1 MAGQVWSNA
10 ADGGYMYSDELSMI
24 MRNQVQP
31 AVRMR
36 QFCDAKDATDKGLG
50 KGQLFSW
57 NVYSDVTDGG
67 GPLQESQQMPVTKF
81 TITQQSLTITEYG
94 NSVPYTGK
102 LDNLSKQPVAEI
114 VTKALKND
122 ATKTFD
128 GAAFTQFKATSLKA
142 APAGGNS
149 ATAIVVV
156 QTGSIGVSNNLAM
169 NKAHL
174 KAIAD
179 TLKERNIPAFQGND
193 YIGIAWPTTFRQ
205 VKNDLESVHQYVDQG
220 FRILLNGEIGRY
232 EGIRFVEQTNIA
244 KGGAE
249 NAATWTFRNAVPWAN
264 GASDW
269 AYFFGEDT
277 VAEALVIP
285 EEIRGKIPVDFGR
298 DRAIAWYYLGGFG
311 IVHSTAGN
319 LANLRILQW
328 ASTT

>member
-1 MAGQVWSNA
+1 MSGQVWSNA

-24 MRNQVQP
+24 MRNAVQP
-31 AVRMR
+31 AVRFR

-50 KGQLFSW
+50 KGDKFNW
-57 NVYSDVTDGG
+57 NVYSDLADGG
-67 GPLQESQQMPVTKF
+67 GQLAESQMMPVTKF
-81 TITQQSLTITEYG
+81 SVVQQQLVITEYG
-94 NSVPYTGK
+94 NSVPYTAK

-128 GAAFTQFKATSLKA
+128 GAANFQFRASPLKA

-156 QTGSIGVSNNLAM
+156 QSGSVGVANNLAL
-169 NKAHL
+169 NNAHV
-174 KAIAD
+174 KAIGD
-179 TLKERNIPAFQGND
+179 TMKERNIPAFQGND
-193 YIGIAWPTTFRQ
+193 YIAIAWPTTFRQ
-205 VKNDLESVHQYVDQG
+205 LKNNLETLHQYVDQG
-220 FRILLNGEIGRY
+220 FRQILNGEIGRY
-232 EGIRFVEQTNIA
+232 EGIRLIEQTNVA

-249 NAATWTFRNAVPWAN
+249 NAPQWTFRNAVPWTN

-269 AYFFGEDT
+269 AHFFGEDT
-277 VAEALVIP
+277 VAEAIVIP

-311 IVHSTAGN
+311 LVHSSSGN
-319 LANLRILQW
+319 LANLRILSW
-328 ASTT
+328 ASNT

>member
-1 MAGQVWSNA
+1 MAGQVWSVA

-24 MRNQVQP
+24 MRNAVQP
-31 AVRMR
+31 AVRFR

-50 KGQLFSW
+50 KGQSFNW
-57 NVYSDVTDGG
+57 NVYSDVLQGG
-67 GPLQESQQMPVTKF
+67 GAILESQQMPVTNF
-81 TITQQSLTITEYG
+81 IIVQQSLTITEYG

-114 VTKALKND
+114 VNRALKND

-128 GAAFTQFKATSLKA
+128 GAANLQFRSAGLKA
-142 APAGGNS
+142 APTGGNS
-149 ATAIVVV
+149 ATSITVV
-156 QTGSIGVSNNLAM
+156 QTGSIGITNNLAL
-169 NKAHL
+169 NHAHV

-179 TLKERNIPAFQGND
+179 TMKERNIPAYTGND

-205 VKNDLESVHQYVDQG
+205 VKNDLESIIQYVGEG
-220 FRILLNGEIGRY
+220 FRLILNGEIGRY
-232 EGIRFVEQTNIA
+232 EGIRFIEQTNIA

-249 NAATWTFRNAVPWAN
+249 NATTWTFRNPVPWTN

-269 AYFFGEDT
+269 AHFFGEDT

-298 DRAIAWYYLGGFG
+298 DRAVAWYYLGGFG
-311 IVHSTAGN
+311 LVHTQSGN
-319 LANLRILQW
+319 LANLRILSW
-328 ASTT
+328 WSAA